1 MAVRREPDS
10 GLIRCY
16 EPIRISPVSCDSQDH
31 RVNEE
36 TAKLNARLRR
46 QMNQLKQRMTEER
59 RKLEDRSFDP
69 PKPKL

>member
-1 MAVRREPDS
+1 MP
-10 GLIRCY
+10 
-16 EPIRISPVSCDSQDH
+16 DSQDH

-36 TAKLNARLRR
+36 TAKLNARLKR

-59 RKLEDRSFDP
+59 HKLEDRSFDP